1 MLDVNIKEMSFALDV
16 VAEASELVQRVQSEM
31 VSSSFTKDDRSP
43 VTVADFASQ
52 ALVAARLAAAFPD
65 DSLVGEEDASALRT
79 PAERDRL
86 EKITR
91 FVADYYPQAAP
102 EKVAAWIDRG
112 NAAPTGR
119 FWTLDPIDG
128 TKGFLRGE
136 QYAVTLALI
145 IDGQVRIGVLGCP
158 NLLDGYLPDIGGPGS
173 LLGTQQ
179 GQGTWIKP
187 LSGSAAFERLHV
199 SPQSIPQQA
208 KLLRSYESGHTNTA
222 QIDEFVQHIG
232 IEVDPVRMDSQAKY
246 ALLAAGKGDLLL
258 RLLSPS
264 KSDYREK
271 IWDQAAGSLIVQEAG
286 GRITDLDG
294 KALDFS
300 TGRTLTANRGVIASN
315 SLLHEIALTG
325 LSNIQA

>member
-1 MLDVNIKEMSFALDV
+1 MLDINIKEMSFALDV

-31 VSSSFTKDDRSP
+31 VSSSLTKDDRSP
-43 VTVADFASQ
+43 VTVADFTSQ
-52 ALVAARLAAAFPD
+52 ALVAARLEAAFPD

-79 PAERDRL
+79 PAERDKL
-86 EKITR
+86 ENITR
-91 FVADYYPQAAP
+91 FVSDYYPHAAP

-112 NAAPTGR
+112 NGAPSDR

-136 QYAVTLALI
+136 QYAVALALI
-145 IDGQVRIGVLGCP
+145 IDGQARIGVLGCP
-158 NLLDGYLPDIGGPGS
+158 NLRDGYLPDIGGPGS
-173 LLGTQQ
+173 LIGTQQ
-179 GQGTWIKP
+179 GQGTWLKA
-187 LSGSAAFERLHV
+187 LSGAAAFERLHV

-208 KLLRSYESGHTNTA
+208 RLLRSYESGHTNTDH
-222 QIDEFVQHIG
+222 IDEFVQHIG

-246 ALLAAGKGDLLL
+246 AVLAAGQGDLLL

-264 KSDYREK
+264 KPDYREK

-300 TGRTLTANRGVIASN
+300 TGRILAANRGVIASN
-315 SLLHEIALTG
+315 SLLHEIALAG
-325 LSNIQA
+325 LRNIQA